1 MSIVMAAPQ
10 VEMRISAQTPKS
22 QGLEFVE
29 TALASYIHGCWD
41 RAKFSKQEITERL
54 LKCER
59 QRRGVY
65 DPDKEMDIMRT
76 GGSDIYMR
84 LTDIKC
90 RAAASWIKDVMSV
103 SGERPFDLS
112 PAKDPELPPEISASI
127 IDAVRSEA
135 EEYLISGSQLHPETF
150 RTRMEQIHD
159 EIRIKMREEAKDNAK
174 RMRDKIDD
182 QMTNGNFDKSF
193 RDFIDDFVTYPTAIF
208 KGPVVRKRK
217 TMKWGPDFSP
227 ILATEFV
234 REFSRV
240 SPFDIYPS
248 PNSGGVSDG
257 YLIERH
263 RLSRS
268 ELQSMKGVPGY
279 STENIDEV
287 LSRFADNGFRSW
299 LNGDQERD
307 NLEGKPH
314 SRLYGDSIIEAIEFW
329 GTVSGEKLIG
339 WGMSR
344 KDINEDEDYEVNS
357 WMIGSVVIKTILN
370 PDPLG
375 KRPYD
380 IAQWNEIPG
389 AFWGGALPELM
400 RDVQIMCNASA
411 RALANNMGIASGPQV
426 EIIVDRLP
434 DGEDVTS
441 VYPWKIWQV
450 TSDRTGGGQPAVRFF
465 QPNMNAD
472 VLMNVYSSF
481 AKQSDEVTG
490 IPNYIYGSTAGSG
503 AGRTASGLSMLMDN
517 AAKGIKQAIA
527 GVDRVVSG
535 SVHRLYIHN
544 MMYDPDIYIK
554 GDFNV
559 VAKGALG
566 LVAKEQISMR
576 RNEFLQATANSVDMQ
591 IVGLEGRAYMLR
603 EVAKSLQMD
612 TDKIIKEP
620 DRLKFEAEKM
630 QAMQA
635 MQALQMQQ
643 NQQGQGMQQTE
654 QPQTLDVAGN
664 PAGGVDQNAV
674 AGMIQ

>member
-1 MSIVMAAPQ
+1 MSIVMGAPQ

-65 DPDKEMDIMRT
+65 DPDKAMEIVKT

-90 RAAASWIKDVMSV
+90 RAASSWIKDVMSV

-159 EIRIKMREEAKDNAK
+159 EIRLKMREEAKDNAK

-182 QMTNGNFDKSF
+182 QMTNGNFDQSF

-208 KGPVVRKRK
+208 KGPVIRKRK
-217 TMKWGPDFSP
+217 TMKWGPDFAP
-227 ILATEFV
+227 ILSTEFV

-248 PNSGGVSDG
+248 PNSSGVSDG

-279 STENIDEV
+279 NIENIDQV

-329 GTVSGEKLIG
+329 GTVSGEKLID
-339 WGMSR
+339 WGMSP

-426 EIIVDRLP
+426 EVVVDRLP

-450 TSDRTGGGQPAVRFF
+450 TSDRTGGGQSAVRFF

-472 VLMNVYSSF
+472 VLMNVYASF

-490 IPNYIYGSTAGSG
+490 IPNYVYGSTGVSG

-527 GVDRVVSG
+527 SVDRVVSG

-544 MMYDPDIYIK
+544 MMYDSDIYIK

-566 LVAKEQISMR
+566 LVAKEQISIR
-576 RNEFLQATANSVDMQ
+576 RNEFLQATANQVDMQ
-591 IVGLEGRAYMLR
+591 IVGLEGRAYILR

-612 TDKIIKEP
+612 TDKIVKEP

-643 NQQGQGMQQTE
+643 NQQGQEMQQAE
-654 QPQTLDVAGN
+654 QPQTLDLAGN
-664 PAGGVDQNAV
+664 PAGGVDQNTV
-674 AGMIQ
+674 SGMIQ

>member
-1 MSIVMAAPQ
+1 MSIVMGAPQ

-65 DPDKEMDIMRT
+65 DPDKAMEIVKT

-90 RAAASWIKDVMSV
+90 RAASSWIKDVMSV

-112 PAKDPELPPEISASI
+112 PAKEPELPPEISASI

-159 EIRIKMREEAKDNAK
+159 EIRLKMREEAKDNAK

-182 QMTNGNFDKSF
+182 QMTNGNFDRSF

-208 KGPVVRKRK
+208 KGPVIRKRK
-217 TMKWGPDFSP
+217 TMKWGPDFAP
-227 ILATEFV
+227 ILSTEFV

-279 STENIDEV
+279 NIENIDQV

-329 GTVSGEKLIG
+329 GTVSGEKLID
-339 WGMSR
+339 WGMSP

-426 EIIVDRLP
+426 EVVVDRLP

-450 TSDRTGGGQPAVRFF
+450 TSDRTGGGQSAVRFF

-472 VLMNVYSSF
+472 VLMSVYASF

-490 IPNYIYGSTAGSG
+490 IPNYVYGSTGVSG

-544 MMYDPDIYIK
+544 MMYDSDIYIK

-576 RNEFLQATANSVDMQ
+576 RNEFLQATANPVDMQ

-612 TDKIIKEP
+612 TDKIVKEP

-643 NQQGQGMQQTE
+643 NQQGQEMQQEE
-654 QPQTLDVAGN
+654 QPQTLDLAGN

>member
-1 MSIVMAAPQ
+1 
-10 VEMRISAQTPKS
+10 
-22 QGLEFVE
+22 
-29 TALASYIHGCWD
+29 
-41 RAKFSKQEITERL
+41 
-54 LKCER
+54 
-59 QRRGVY
+59 
-65 DPDKEMDIMRT
+65 
-76 GGSDIYMR
+76 
-84 LTDIKC
+84 
-90 RAAASWIKDVMSV
+90 
-103 SGERPFDLS
+103 
-112 PAKDPELPPEISASI
+112 
-127 IDAVRSEA
+127 
-135 EEYLISGSQLHPETF
+135 
-150 RTRMEQIHD
+150 
-159 EIRIKMREEAKDNAK
+159 
-174 RMRDKIDD
+174 
-182 QMTNGNFDKSF
+182 
-193 RDFIDDFVTYPTAIF
+193 
-208 KGPVVRKRK
+208 
-217 TMKWGPDFSP
+217 MKWGPDFAP
-227 ILATEFV
+227 ILSTEFV

-248 PNSGGVSDG
+248 PNSSGVSDG

-279 STENIDEV
+279 NIENIDQV

-329 GTVSGEKLIG
+329 GTVSGEKLID
-339 WGMSR
+339 WGMSP

-426 EIIVDRLP
+426 EVVVDRLP

-450 TSDRTGGGQPAVRFF
+450 TSDRTGGGQSAVRFF

-472 VLMNVYSSF
+472 VLMNVYASF

-490 IPNYIYGSTAGSG
+490 IPNYVYGSTGVSG

-527 GVDRVVSG
+527 SVDRVVSG

-544 MMYDPDIYIK
+544 MMYDSDIYIK

-559 VAKGALG
+559 VAKGAVG
-566 LVAKEQISMR
+566 LVAKEQISIR
-576 RNEFLQATANSVDMQ
+576 RNEFLQATANQVDMQ
-591 IVGLEGRAYMLR
+591 IVGLEGRAYILR

-612 TDKIIKEP
+612 TDKIVKEP

-643 NQQGQGMQQTE
+643 NQQGQEMQQAE
-654 QPQTLDVAGN
+654 QPQTLDLAGN
-664 PAGGVDQNAV
+664 PAGGVDQNTV
-674 AGMIQ
+674 SGMIQ

>member
-1 MSIVMAAPQ
+1 MSIVMGAPQ

-65 DPDKEMDIMRT
+65 DPDKAMEIVKT

-90 RAAASWIKDVMSV
+90 RAASSWIKDVMSV

-159 EIRIKMREEAKDNAK
+159 EIRLKMREEAKDNAK

-182 QMTNGNFDKSF
+182 QMTNGNFDQSF

-208 KGPVVRKRK
+208 KGPVIRKRK
-217 TMKWGPDFSP
+217 TMKWGPDFAP
-227 ILATEFV
+227 ILSTEFV

-248 PNSGGVSDG
+248 PNSSGVSDG

-279 STENIDEV
+279 NIENIDQV

-314 SRLYGDSIIEAIEFW
+314 SRIYGDSIIEAIEFW
-329 GTVSGEKLIG
+329 GTVSGEKLID
-339 WGMSR
+339 WGMSP

-426 EIIVDRLP
+426 EVVVDRLP

-450 TSDRTGGGQPAVRFF
+450 TSDRTGGGQSAVRFF

-472 VLMNVYSSF
+472 VLMSVYASF

-490 IPNYIYGSTAGSG
+490 IPNYVYGSTGVSG

-527 GVDRVVSG
+527 SVDRVVSG

-544 MMYDPDIYIK
+544 MMYDSDIYIK

-566 LVAKEQISMR
+566 LVAKEQISIR
-576 RNEFLQATANSVDMQ
+576 RNEFLQATANQVDMQ
-591 IVGLEGRAYMLR
+591 IVGLEGRAYILR

-612 TDKIIKEP
+612 TDKIVKEP

-643 NQQGQGMQQTE
+643 NQQGQEMPQAE
-654 QPQTLDVAGN
+654 QPQTLDLAGN

>member
-65 DPDKEMDIMRT
+65 DPDKAMEIVKT

-90 RAAASWIKDVMSV
+90 RAASSWIKDVMSV

-159 EIRIKMREEAKDNAK
+159 EIRLKMREEAKDNAK

-182 QMTNGNFDKSF
+182 QMTNGNFDQSF

-208 KGPVVRKRK
+208 KGPVIRKRK
-217 TMKWGPDFSP
+217 IMKWGPDFAP
-227 ILATEFV
+227 ILSTEFV

-279 STENIDEV
+279 NIENIDEV

-329 GTVSGEKLIG
+329 GTVTGEKLID
-339 WGMSR
+339 WGMSP

-389 AFWGGALPELM
+389 AFWGGSLPELM

-426 EIIVDRLP
+426 EVVVDRLP

-450 TSDRTGGGQPAVRFF
+450 TSDRTGGGQSAVRFF

-472 VLMNVYSSF
+472 VLMSVYASF

-490 IPNYIYGSTAGSG
+490 IPNYVYGSTGVSG

-544 MMYDPDIYIK
+544 MMYDSDIYIK

-576 RNEFLQATANSVDMQ
+576 RNEFLQATANQVDMQ
-591 IVGLEGRAYMLR
+591 IVGLEGRAYILR

-612 TDKIIKEP
+612 TDKIVKEP

-635 MQALQMQQ
+635 LQMQQ
-643 NQQGQGMQQTE
+643 NQQGQEMQQAE
-654 QPQTLDVAGN
+654 QPQTLDLAGN